1 MSVGSFQKKVA
12 DETLHRDKL
21 RNLNTKELQR
31 QSQIITS
38 KQLKNNESYI
48 AFVFGLVGVIF
59 TLFPAGIEVQMQIWY
74 ILSTL
79 ISGILGYYFSVKAS
93 RLNQKYFRQYRLK
106 VHLKITQ
113 LALYFSAFAI
123 FGSIIMTMFT
133 LSLYF

>member
-48 AFVFGLVGVIF
+48 AFAFGLVGVIF
-59 TLFPAGIEVQMQIWY
+59 TLFPAGIEVQM
-74 ILSTL
+74 
-79 ISGILGYYFSVKAS
+79 
-93 RLNQKYFRQYRLK
+93 
-106 VHLKITQ
+106 
-113 LALYFSAFAI
+113 
-123 FGSIIMTMFT
+123 
-133 LSLYF
+133 